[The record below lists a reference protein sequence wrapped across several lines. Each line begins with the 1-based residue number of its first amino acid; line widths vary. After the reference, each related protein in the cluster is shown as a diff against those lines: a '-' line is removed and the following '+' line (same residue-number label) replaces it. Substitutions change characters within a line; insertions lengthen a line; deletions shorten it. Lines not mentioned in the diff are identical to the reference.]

1 MRDPPLILIADDN
14 ADNLAILEARLA
26 AQKYALVTARDG
38 EEALNAAKEHRPDV
52 ALLDVMMPKLDGFEL
67 CRRLKADK
75 TLPFMPIVLVTAKAA
90 TQDVVTGLDAGADD
104 YLTKPVDHAALTARL
119 RSILRMKA
127 LHDTVQNQAQRLEEQ
142 SAELAGWNKTLSA
155 KVDEQVLE
163 IERVSRLKRFL
174 PPQIA
179 ELVISSGVEKA
190 LETHRREIAVVFADL
205 RGFTMFAEVA
215 EPEDVMAVLGGYHA
229 AAGALI
235 EKYQGTL
242 ERFLGDG
249 LMILFNDPLPCPDPA
264 ARAVKL
270 AVELRAKAEDL
281 AKVWEK
287 RGHTLG
293 LGIGVA
299 QGYATLGRIGF
310 EGRFDYTAI
319 GTVVNQ
325 ASRLCAE
332 AKPGEILINRRAF
345 GEVEAL
351 VTAESLGD
359 LALRGLRQPVGTFR
373 LLDLR

>member
-26 AQKYALVTARDG
+26 SQKYALVTARDG
-38 EEALNAAKEHRPDV
+38 AEALAMAQQHRPDV
-52 ALLDVMMPKLDGFEL
+52 ALLDVMMPKLDGFEV
-67 CRRLKADK
+67 CRRLKSDK
-75 TLPFMPIVLVTAKAA
+75 NLPFMPVVLVTAKAA
-90 TQDVVTGLDAGADD
+90 TQDIVAGLDAGADD
-104 YLTKPVDHAALTARL
+104 YLTKPVDHAALMARL
-119 RSILRMKA
+119 RSILRIKS
-127 LHDTVQNQAQRLEEQ
+127 LHDMVQEQ
-142 SAELAGWNKTLSA
+142 SQTLAAQAAELSGFNRSLAA

-179 ELVISSGVEKA
+179 ELVVSSGQEKT
-190 LETHRREIAVVFADL
+190 LESHRREIAVVFSDL
-205 RGFTMFAEVA
+205 RGFTTFAEIA
-215 EPEDVMAVLGGYHA
+215 EPEEVMAVLNGYHET
-229 AAGALI
+229 AGALI
-235 EKYQGTL
+235 GKYEGTL

-270 AVELRAKAEDL
+270 AVELRTNAARL
-281 AKVWEK
+281 AKEWEK

-325 ASRLCAE
+325 ASRLCTE
-332 AKPGEILINRRAF
+332 AKPGEILINRRVF
-345 GEVEAL
+345 GEVETL
-351 VTAESLGD
+351 VEAESLGD
-359 LALRGLRQPVGTFR
+359 LALRGLRQPVAAYR
-373 LLDLR
+373 LLGLR